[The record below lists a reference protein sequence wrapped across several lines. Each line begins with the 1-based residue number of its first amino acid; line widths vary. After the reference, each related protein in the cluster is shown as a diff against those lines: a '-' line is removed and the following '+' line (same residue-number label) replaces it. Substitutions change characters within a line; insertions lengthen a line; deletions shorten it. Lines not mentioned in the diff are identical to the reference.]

1 MLIIAFIWLSIL
13 LFKVSFTLFILN
25 APRKQTQRSFSDI
38 TVMQPILSG
47 DPALECVL
55 AENLKTLRDARFLW
69 MIDTDDAEAARV
81 TRRLQSRY
89 TQNRIDICFFP
100 QAPEGVNPKLFKLEQ
115 GRKLVE
121 SPIVLI
127 LDDDA
132 VLSAT
137 SLNTMLNES
146 CDNSLVTA
154 LPCYRAANSV
164 PSRML
169 AQFVND
175 NSALTYL
182 PLLPFARPLTLNGM
196 CYLLPQ
202 QVLENVGGFSSIMRH
217 LTDDLALATLL
228 TKKDTRIIQSVAS
241 VSVQTSVVDFDH
253 YFRQMHRWF
262 VFATLLMRE
271 KNMKTN
277 LAIIVLQGV
286 HPLLLWTMVI
296 LAFTDMTNTGILVGT
311 LFIRHVVLRRVQHS
325 VSESI
330 AARPFLSV
338 LSELLQPVHL
348 THALLNR
355 TIQWRSRR
363 YRIYSNDRFSSL

>member
-1 MLIIAFIWLSIL
+1 
-13 LFKVSFTLFILN
+13 
-25 APRKQTQRSFSDI
+25 
-38 TVMQPILSG
+38 
-47 DPALECVL
+47 
-55 AENLKTLRDARFLW
+55 
-69 MIDTDDAEAARV
+69 
-81 TRRLQSRY
+81 
-89 TQNRIDICFFP
+89 ICFFP

-241 VSVQTSVVDFDH
+241 VSVQTSVVDFNH

-262 VFATLLMRE
+262 VF
-271 KNMKTN
+271 
-277 LAIIVLQGV
+277 
-286 HPLLLWTMVI
+286 
-296 LAFTDMTNTGILVGT
+296 
-311 LFIRHVVLRRVQHS
+311 
-325 VSESI
+325 
-330 AARPFLSV
+330 
-338 LSELLQPVHL
+338 
-348 THALLNR
+348 
-355 TIQWRSRR
+355 
-363 YRIYSNDRFSSL
+363 